1 MTPSATLHPRWQRL
15 QRRALLVGLVAA
27 GLCVLGYFAHP
38 AQFFRS
44 YLMAYMFWLGVVLG
58 CLAILMLHHLV
69 GGRWGVVL
77 RRGLEAATRLL
88 PLMLVLYIPLIF
100 GLSELYVWAPGAT
113 VSAQGRQALGVTAS
127 TQREAL
133 PGGVAAP
140 GLSAL
145 QQVYLRVPF
154 FLGRAGVYFVVW
166 LGLAFFLNR
175 WSRQQEQEPDPL
187 VIRTRQ
193 RRLGMV
199 SGGGLVLYGLTM
211 TFAAV
216 DWLMSLEPQWFST
229 VYGFLVLT
237 GQLLVAMAFAILVT
251 FWLAQDEPYAAVA
264 SPELWRDLGN
274 LLLAG
279 VMLWAYMAFAQLLI
293 IWSGDLPEEIRWYL
307 HRAHGGWNWVGVGL
321 VGLHFAVPF
330 CLLLSRRVTR
340 WAPALATVAAVLCG
354 LHLVDVFWLVMPA
367 FFPGRLRVHWL
378 DIVAPIAVG
387 GLWLAAFLWQLQRRS
402 LLPWYEPSLQEAMP
416 HG

>member
-1 MTPSATLHPRWQRL
+1 MTPSATFQLRWQRL

-27 GLCVLGYFAHP
+27 GLCVLGYFVHP

-58 CLAILMLHHLV
+58 CLAILMLHYLV
-69 GGRWGVVL
+69 GGLWGVVL
-77 RRGLEAATRLL
+77 RRGLEAGTRLL

-100 GLSELYVWAPGAT
+100 GIPELYPWAPGAT
-113 VSAQGRQALGVTAS
+113 ASAQGRQALS
-127 TQREAL
+127 
-133 PGGVAAP
+133 GGVAEP

-145 QQVYLRVPF
+145 QQVYLQVPF
-154 FLGRAGVYFVVW
+154 FLGRAGVYFVAW
-166 LGLAFFLNR
+166 LVLAFFLNR

-187 VIRTRQ
+187 VIRTWQ

-211 TFAAV
+211 SFAAV
-216 DWLMSLEPQWFST
+216 DWMMSLEPQWFST
-229 VYGFLVLT
+229 VYGFLVLI
-237 GQLLVAMAFAILVT
+237 GQVLVAMAFAILVT

-264 SPELWRDLGN
+264 SPALWRDLGN
-274 LLLAG
+274 LLLAC
-279 VMLWAYMAFAQLLI
+279 VMLWAYIAFSQLLI
-293 IWSGDLPEEIRWYL
+293 TWSGDLPEEIRWYL
-307 HRAHGGWNWVGVGL
+307 HRSHGGWNWVGVVLAG
-321 VGLHFAVPF
+321 VHFAVPF

-340 WAPALATVAAVLCG
+340 RAPALATVAAVLFG
-354 LHLVDVFWLVMPA
+354 FHLVDVFWLVMPA
-367 FFPGRLRVHWL
+367 FSPGRLRVHWL